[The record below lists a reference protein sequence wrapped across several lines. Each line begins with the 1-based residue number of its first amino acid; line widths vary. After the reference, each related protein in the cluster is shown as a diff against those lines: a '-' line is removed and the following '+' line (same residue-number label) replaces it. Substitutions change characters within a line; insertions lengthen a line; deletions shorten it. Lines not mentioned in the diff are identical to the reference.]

1 MLAHIFAYS
10 VPENTLVLMHC
21 EDSNSPTSVGPM
33 RPPRLATL
41 FMIATPVAAAGP
53 AAIIGQASLVPAHIN
68 ASVQSMEQRPCTE
81 ASPVG
86 SRQSM
91 PKHSIACSLT

>member
-1 MLAHIFAYS
+1 MLAQTLAYS
-10 VPENTLVLMHC
+10 LPENTLVLMHC

-53 AAIIGQASLVPAHIN
+53 AAIIGQASVVPAHIMHQCK
-68 ASVQSMEQRPCTE
+68 AW
-81 ASPVG
+81 
-86 SRQSM
+86 SRDLAL
-91 PKHSIACSLT
+91 KRHL